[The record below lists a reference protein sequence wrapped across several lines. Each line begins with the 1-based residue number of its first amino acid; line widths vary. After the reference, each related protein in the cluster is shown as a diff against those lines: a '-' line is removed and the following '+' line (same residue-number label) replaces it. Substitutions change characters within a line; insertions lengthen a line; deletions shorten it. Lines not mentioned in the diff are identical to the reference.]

1 MQNHEEEKSLC
12 FVCKGRGMETHRYIR
27 NDGVEVEEIIECLA
41 CAGAGRIG
49 RRVKSSPLPITC
61 NEKTNL
67 FFESLQI
74 EETDI

>member
-1 MQNHEEEKSLC
+1 MEKILC

-41 CAGAGRIG
+41 CGGVGEI
-49 RRVKSSPLPITC
+49 RRKVKSSPLPINC
-61 NEKTNL
+61 NETINL

-74 EETDI
+74 NETDI